1 MLKKILLFLLCIPL
15 NGWAGPIDN
24 NDTTDLLLGGVGVL
38 LGHELGHL
46 VLSQGK
52 HIECDR
58 VAIVYSQSVL
68 TLQEKLRVASAGFQV

>member
-1 MLKKILLFLLCIPL
+1 MLL
-15 NGWAGPIDN
+15 
-24 NDTTDLLLGGVGVL
+24 V
-38 LGHELGHL
+38 HELGHL